1 MKQNNTNRSIRD
13 LMREIVKDPNAEIY
27 SVVGEIIEIDETAR
41 TCDVK
46 PLNGDAEIFGVRLQ
60 SESNSTDGFV
70 IIPTKNSV
78 GIVTFINRTTGIL
91 SVCNKID
98 KVILKSEIEINIDCE
113 KITFNGGS
121 NDGLIKINDLITK
134 LNAVENDL
142 NDLKTIF
149 SATWVPVPQDGG
161 ASLKTA
167 SASWAGATITP
178 TQKSDIENDKIKH

>member
-1 MKQNNTNRSIRD
+1 MKANNTNRSIRD

-27 SVVGEIIEIDETAR
+27 SIVGEIIAIDETAR

-46 PLNGDAEIFGVRLQ
+46 PTNGDAEIYGVRLQ
-60 SESNSTDGFV
+60 SDANSTDGFV
-70 IIPTKNSV
+70 LIPTINSI

-98 KVILKSEIEINIDCE
+98 KMIVKSEIEINIDCE

-142 NDLKTIF
+142 NDLKTVL
-149 SATWVPVPQDGG
+149 STWVPVPQDGG

-167 SASWAGATITP
+167 SASWSGATITP
-178 TQKSDIENDKIKH
+178 TQKTDIENDKIKH